1 MSDQNTSTPGMDEA
15 ANNEATNPENDAV
28 TQNTEETSAKNEV
41 NTNNKWYVLRVIGGK
56 EKKIKEY
63 LEKEISRSEWK
74 DDVVQ
79 ILSPVEK
86 VVKIVKGKKTLRD
99 KILYPGYLL
108 LEAKGEKMNDELI
121 QEIKNTTGV
130 IHFLGKDNPTPLRRA
145 EVQKMFGELDDM
157 SDMEAKLIDPF
168 LQGESVKITDGPFN
182 DFVGTVE
189 EVDEDKKKVKVIVKI
204 FGKDTPVELSFY
216 QVSKVL

>member
-1 MSDQNTSTPGMDEA
+1 MSEEQNIESTDGAQDQNQPTTQETPKAETKSTPQ
-15 ANNEATNPENDAV
+15 EN
-28 TQNTEETSAKNEV
+28 T
-41 NTNNKWYVLRVIGGK
+41 KWYVLRVIGGK
-56 EKKIKEY
+56 EKKTKEY

-74 DDVVQ
+74 DDVIQ

-108 LEAKGEKMNDELI
+108 LEAKGKKLNDELI
-121 QEIKNTTGV
+121 QEVRATTGV
-130 IHFLGKDNPTPLRRA
+130 IHFLGKDNPTPLRKS
-145 EVQKMFGELDDM
+145 EVQKMFGEIDDM
-157 SDMEAKLIDPF
+157 SEMEAKLIDPF

-189 EVDEDKKKVKVIVKI
+189 EVDEDKKKIKVIVKI

-216 QVSKVL
+216 QVSKVI

>member
-1 MSDQNTSTPGMDEA
+1 MSEEQNIDK
-15 ANNEATNPENDAV
+15 PENQVDKPTDA
-28 TQNTEETSAKNEV
+28 TPENPQAKEAKAKSDTPNT
-41 NTNNKWYVLRVIGGK
+41 KWYVLRVIGGK

-79 ILSPVEK
+79 ILSPIEK

-99 KILYPGYLL
+99 KILYPGYLM
-108 LEAKGEKMNDELI
+108 LEAKGNKLNDELI
-121 QEIKNTTGV
+121 QEVRATTGV
-130 IHFLGKDNPTPLRRA
+130 IHFLGKDNPIPLRKS
-145 EVQKMFGELDDM
+145 EVQKMFGEIDDL

-168 LQGESVKITDGPFN
+168 LEGESVKITDGPFN

-189 EVDEDKKKVKVIVKI
+189 EVDEDKKKIKVIVKI

>member
-1 MSDQNTSTPGMDEA
+1 MTDQNT
-15 ANNEATNPENDAV
+15 NI
-28 TQNTEETSAKNEV
+28 TEEETKNPSLD
-41 NTNNKWYVLRVIGGK
+41 NKWYVLRVISGK
-56 EKKIKEY
+56 DNKIKEY
-63 LEKEISRSEWK
+63 LEKEINRSEWK
-74 DDVVQ
+74 DEVLQ

-99 KILYPGYLL
+99 KTLYPGYLL
-108 LEAKGEKMNDELI
+108 VEAKGDKLNDELI

-130 IHFLGKDNPTPLRRA
+130 IHFLGGNTPTPLRKN
-145 EVQKMFGELDDM
+145 EVQKMFGDLDDM

-168 LQGESVKITDGPFN
+168 LVGESVKITDGPFN

-189 EVDEDKKKVKVIVKI
+189 EVEEDKKKIKVIVKI

-216 QVSKVL
+216 QVDKVL

>member
-1 MSDQNTSTPGMDEA
+1 MSEQNTNTPEGDVSK
-15 ANNEATNPENDAV
+15 PAV
-28 TQNTEETSAKNEV
+28 DS
-41 NTNNKWYVLRVIGGK
+41 KWYVLRVISGS

-63 LEKEISRSEWK
+63 LEKEINRSEWK
-74 DDVVQ
+74 DDIIQ

-86 VVKIVKGKKTLRD
+86 VVKIVRGKKTLRD
-99 KILYPGYLL
+99 KTLYPGYLL
-108 LEAKGEKMNDELI
+108 LEAKGSKLNDELI

-130 IHFLGKDNPTPLRRA
+130 IHFLGKDTPTPLRKN
-145 EVQKMFGELDDM
+145 EVQKMFGEIDEM

-168 LQGESVKITDGPFN
+168 LEGESVKITDGPFN

-189 EVDEDKKKVKVIVKI
+189 EVDEDKKKVKVVVKI

>member
-1 MSDQNTSTPGMDEA
+1 MSEEQNTDATQTPQ
-15 ANNEATNPENDAV
+15 P
-28 TQNTEETSAKNEV
+28 EETPKVEGTENSESQSKSSEP
-41 NTNNKWYVLRVIGGK
+41 NTKWYVLRVIGGK

-74 DDVVQ
+74 DDIVQ

-108 LEAKGEKMNDELI
+108 LEAKGNKLNDELI
-121 QEIKNTTGV
+121 QEVRATTGV
-130 IHFLGKDNPTPLRRA
+130 IHFLGKDTPTPLRKS
-145 EVQKMFGELDDM
+145 EVQKMFGEIDDM
-157 SDMEAKLIDPF
+157 SEMEAKLIDPF

-189 EVDEDKKKVKVIVKI
+189 EVDEDKKKIKVIVKI

-216 QVSKVL
+216 QVSKVF

>member
-1 MSDQNTSTPGMDEA
+1 MSEEQNIDK
-15 ANNEATNPENDAV
+15 PENQVDKPTETTDATSENPQAREV
-28 TQNTEETSAKNEV
+28 KAKSDTPNT
-41 NTNNKWYVLRVIGGK
+41 KWYVLRVIGGK

-79 ILSPVEK
+79 ILSPIEK

-99 KILYPGYLL
+99 KILYPGYLM
-108 LEAKGEKMNDELI
+108 LEAKGNKLNDELI
-121 QEIKNTTGV
+121 QEVRATTGV
-130 IHFLGKDNPTPLRRA
+130 IHFLGKDNPIPLRKS
-145 EVQKMFGELDDM
+145 EVQKMFGEIDDL

-168 LQGESVKITDGPFN
+168 LEGESVKITDGPFN

-189 EVDEDKKKVKVIVKI
+189 EVDEDKKKIKVIVKI

>member
-1 MSDQNTSTPGMDEA
+1 MSEQNANTPES
-15 ANNEATNPENDAV
+15 NVSKPAV
-28 TQNTEETSAKNEV
+28 DS
-41 NTNNKWYVLRVIGGK
+41 KWYVLRVISGS

-63 LEKEISRSEWK
+63 LEKEINRSEWK
-74 DDVVQ
+74 DDVLD

-86 VVKIVKGKKTLRD
+86 VVKIVRGKKTLRD
-99 KILYPGYLL
+99 KTLYPGYLF
-108 LEAKGEKMNDELI
+108 LEAKGSKLNDELI

-130 IHFLGKDNPTPLRRA
+130 IHFLGKDSPTPLRKN
-145 EVQKMFGELDDM
+145 EVQKMFGEIDEL

-168 LQGESVKITDGPFN
+168 LEGESVKITDGPFN

-189 EVDEDKKKVKVIVKI
+189 EVDEDKKKVKVVVKI

-216 QVSKVL
+216 QVAKVL

>member
-1 MSDQNTSTPGMDEA
+1 MSEDQNIDNSTQQEDNTP
-15 ANNEATNPENDAV
+15 EATSK
-28 TQNTEETSAKNEV
+28 TQSTSPNTQEEKPNS
-41 NTNNKWYVLRVIGGK
+41 KWYVLRVIGGK

-74 DDVVQ
+74 DDIIQ
-79 ILSPVEK
+79 ILSPIEK

-99 KILYPGYLL
+99 KILYPGYLM
-108 LEAKGEKMNDELI
+108 LEAKGDKLNDELI
-121 QEIKNTTGV
+121 QEVRATTGV
-130 IHFLGKDNPTPLRRA
+130 IHFLGKDHPIPLRKS
-145 EVQKMFGELDDM
+145 EVQKMFGEIDDLA
-157 SDMEAKLIDPF
+157 DMEAKLIDPF
-168 LQGESVKITDGPFN
+168 LEGESVKITDGPFN

-189 EVDEDKKKVKVIVKI
+189 EVDEDKKKIKVIVKI